1 MIEKEDISTSI
12 IKVAGSTYVRIP
24 LAIVEMY
31 KIKPC
36 DTKLKILETDGVTL
50 QFPIP

>member
-1 MIEKEDISTSI
+1 MVDREDISTSI

-31 KIKPC
+31 NIKPC
-36 DTKLKILETDGVTL
+36 DTKLRIIDTDGITL